1 MRKLKEHG
9 TLDILSSEVFSVL
22 QLCAIGEPLF
32 PHLKILWLWDVTGKF
47 VPFIPLF
54 LSPRTTTISIRFI
67 RSNSPTAMVAPM
79 VAAFPA
85 LCPNLQE
92 ITFNSMPRD
101 PMIVAAVSRMLIAS
115 NRNTLRSVCL
125 DSPLTE
131 EARGAISKFPNLRNL
146 SVVIERD
153 TSLPSV
159 DLPNLAALTVKYDR
173 GSNWLPMFYGATFGK
188 LESITFISESEQDGD
203 FLEAFERVA
212 LTASVQNTLSRLRLY
227 ASHSWNPHYSSLLPF
242 TQLTNI
248 TIGFP
253 CDDDCSSKVDDDII
267 TNLARA
273 MPKLQTLQLGEPPCS
288 KIPIGITVKGLVVLA
303 NRCLDLYDLQIHFQ
317 VASLSTPVA
326 IHRMTSNVEST
337 ARRRDCGLSELVV
350 GEIPM
355 PDDSV
360 SVVALTLARIF
371 PHLGYIDYVD
381 ENWEKVLDAI
391 SISKEIVDYSGKEA
405 TSLHLEVTLVTP
417 PQKPRS
423 KMVISRKRI
432 PGLEPLQHYFEHST
446 SPLSDGCCDFLIN

>member
-1 MRKLKEHG
+1 MRTLREHG
-9 TLDILSSEVFSVL
+9 TLDILSSEIFSVL

-32 PHLKILWLWDVTGKF
+32 PHLKILGLWNVTGKF

-54 LSPRTTTISIRFI
+54 LSPRTTIIRIRFN
-67 RSNSPTAMVAPM
+67 RSDSPTAMVAPM
-79 VAAFPA
+79 VAALPT

-92 ITFNSMPRD
+92 ITFHSMPRD

-115 NRNTLRSVCL
+115 NRDILQSACL

-146 SVVIERD
+146 SVAIERD

-159 DLPNLAALTVKYDR
+159 DLPNLVALTVKYDR
-173 GSNWLPMFYGATFGK
+173 GDDWLPMFYRATFGK
-188 LESITFISESEQDGD
+188 LENVTFISESEQNDD

-212 LTASVQNTLSRLRLY
+212 LAASIQNTLTQFSLY
-227 ASHSWNPHYSSLLPF
+227 TPRSWNPNYSSLLPF

-288 KIPIGITVKGLVVLA
+288 EIPIGITVKGLVVLA
-303 NRCLDLYDLQIHFQ
+303 NRCPDLYDLQIHFQ

-391 SISKEIVDYSGKEA
+391 FISKKIVDYSGKEV

-417 PQKPRS
+417 PQKPHS
-423 KMVISRKRI
+423 KMVISRERI
-432 PGLEPLQHYFEHST
+432 PGLDTSDSNFTSNIPL
-446 SPLSDGCCDFLIN
+446 LSCPMDAAIS